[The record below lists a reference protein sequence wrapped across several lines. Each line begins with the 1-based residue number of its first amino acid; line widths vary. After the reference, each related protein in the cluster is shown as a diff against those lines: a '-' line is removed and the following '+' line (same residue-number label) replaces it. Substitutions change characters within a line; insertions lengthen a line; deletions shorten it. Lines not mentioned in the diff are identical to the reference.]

1 MKSIKVTL
9 GTGLLIAIS
18 LYSNAANNSSKPN
31 IIFILCDDMGYGD
44 LGCYGQKY
52 IQTPNLDRMAQEG
65 MLFTQAYAGSPV
77 SAPSRASLMTGQHTG
92 HTHVRGNKEYW
103 KNVPAVAYGI
113 NKDFSV
119 VGQEPYDE
127 DHIILPEVM
136 KKNGY
141 ITGVFGKWAGGYEG
155 SCSTPDK
162 RGVDEFYGYICQFQ
176 AHLYY
181 PNFLN
186 RYSKEEGDTGVVRIV
201 MEDNINYPMLGD
213 DYKKRSQYS
222 ADLIHQKAME
232 WIDKQDGKQPFY
244 GFFTYTLPHAEL
256 AQPNDSILKGYKKHF
271 FRDKTWGGSEGSR
284 YNAVEHT
291 HAEFAGMITRLDSYV
306 GEVLRKLKEKGLD
319 DNTIVIFSSDNGPH
333 EEGGADPEFFGR
345 DGKLRGLKRQC
356 HEGGIRI
363 PFIVRWPGRVSA
375 GMVNDHQLAF
385 YDVMPTFC
393 ELMGDKAFPKK
404 YINKKI
410 KNDCFDGISFA
421 STLLGDDGKQQ
432 KHDFLYWEF
441 HETDQIGVRMGD
453 WKLLVKKGTP
463 YLYDLSNDVH
473 EDHNIAAAHP
483 DIVKQM
489 KEIIKREHR
498 DSDIF
503 PVTLPE

>member
-1 MKSIKVTL
+1 M
-9 GTGLLIAIS
+9 
-18 LYSNAANNSSKPN
+18 
-31 IIFILCDDMGYGD
+31 
-44 LGCYGQKY
+44 
-52 IQTPNLDRMAQEG
+52 
-65 MLFTQAYAGSPV
+65 
-77 SAPSRASLMTGQHTG
+77 
-92 HTHVRGNKEYW
+92 
-103 KNVPAVAYGI
+103 
-113 NKDFSV
+113 
-119 VGQEPYDE
+119 
-127 DHIILPEVM
+127 
-136 KKNGY
+136 
-141 ITGVFGKWAGGYEG
+141 
-155 SCSTPDK
+155 
-162 RGVDEFYGYICQFQ
+162 
-176 AHLYY
+176 
-181 PNFLN
+181 
-186 RYSKEEGDTGVVRIV
+186 
-201 MEDNINYPMLGD
+201 
-213 DYKKRSQYS
+213 
-222 ADLIHQKAME
+222 
-232 WIDKQDGKQPFY
+232 
-244 GFFTYTLPHAEL
+244 
-256 AQPNDSILKGYKKHF
+256 
-271 FRDKTWGGSEGSR
+271 
-284 YNAVEHT
+284 
-291 HAEFAGMITRLDSYV
+291 
-306 GEVLRKLKEKGLD
+306 
-319 DNTIVIFSSDNGPH
+319 
-333 EEGGADPEFFGR
+333 
-345 DGKLRGLKRQC
+345 RGLKRQC

-385 YDVMPTFC
+385 YDVMPAFC

-473 EDHNIAAAHP
+473 EDHDIAAAHP